1 MILISSIIL
10 AIALVGTP
18 VILLLN
24 AYKENKEIKHAKL
37 QQPKPN
43 TATITKE
50 VVTY

>member
-18 VILLLN
+18 IILLLN
-24 AYKENKEIKHAKL
+24 AYKENKEIKQSKL
-37 QQPKPN
+37 QQPKSN
-43 TATITKE
+43 TTTATKE